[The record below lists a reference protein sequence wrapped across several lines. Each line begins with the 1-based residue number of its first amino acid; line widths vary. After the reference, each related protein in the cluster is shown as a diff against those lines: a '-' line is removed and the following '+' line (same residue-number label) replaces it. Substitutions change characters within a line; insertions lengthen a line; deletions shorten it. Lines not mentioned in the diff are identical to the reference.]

1 VWCSFFFYRWTQ
13 IFYGRED
20 TESDS
25 EASRAP
31 SYDPGSHYDHG
42 MFSWIFAVFR
52 IKYKFCFYIN
62 NQKFLPFFK
71 SVDRDDQIRSKCG
84 DDAVQ
89 YLSFQRH
96 LIILM
101 SIITL
106 VSLGVALP
114 INIQGDLKGDEK
126 QFGHTTISNLDPS

>member
-1 VWCSFFFYRWTQ
+1 MTTACFHGFSLFSASSKFSLFTLNQ
-13 IFYGRED
+13 
-20 TESDS
+20 S
-25 EASRAP
+25 E
-31 SYDPGSHYDHG
+31 
-42 MFSWIFAVFR
+42 IET
-52 IKYKFCFYIN
+52 I
-62 NQKFLPFFK
+62 LK